1 MNLMRLDNYLANEK
15 LAQSRNKAQE
25 LIKNSKVLVD
35 GKIISKPSF
44 VVTDSMNVEVTADI
58 QYVSRAAEKL
68 FSFLVENPISISGKR
83 CLDIGAST
91 GGFTQVLLE
100 YGAKK
105 IDAVD
110 VGTMQLHGSLRD
122 DDRVAS
128 YENCDIREFS
138 TDYSYELITCDVSFV
153 SVLHLLD
160 SIDRLSKGDIVILYK
175 PQFEVGKN
183 AKRNRAGVVLD
194 NYAVDV
200 AKFDFL
206 SNTDKLG
213 WKLVHTEES
222 KLKGKEGNAEYFY
235 HFTKH

>member
-1 MNLMRLDNYLANEK
+1 MRLDNYLAENN

-35 GKIISKPSF
+35 GKIILKPSF
-44 VVTDSMNVEVTADI
+44 SVLEEMKVTVSSDI

-68 FSFLVENPISISGKR
+68 FTFLTENPVEISGKR

-100 YGAKK
+100 KSALH

-110 VGTMQLHGSLRD
+110 VGSNQLHESLKDETRL
-122 DDRVAS
+122 S
-128 YENCDIREFS
+128 SFENCDIREFNFK
-138 TDYSYELITCDVSFV
+138 YKYEIVTCDVSFI
-153 SVLHLLD
+153 SVLNLLET
-160 SIDRLSKGDIVILYK
+160 IDELSSHDIIILYK

-183 AKRNRAGVVLD
+183 AKRNRVGVVLD

-206 SNTDKLG
+206 SSCEKLG
-213 WKLVHTEES
+213 WTLIVTEES

-235 HFTKH
+235 HFRKY

>member
-1 MNLMRLDNYLANEK
+1 MRLDNYLATKK

-35 GKIISKPSF
+35 GKIIVKPSF
-44 VVTDSMNVEVTADI
+44 EVVSPMSIEVSVDV

-68 FSFLVENPISISGKR
+68 FTFLLENRVDILSKR

-91 GGFTQVLLE
+91 GGFTQILLE
-100 YGAKK
+100 NGAEHV
-105 IDAVD
+105 DAVD
-110 VGTMQLHGSLRD
+110 VGTMQLHETLRND
-122 DDRVAS
+122 KRVIS
-128 YENCDIREFS
+128 FENCDIREFKS
-138 TDYSYELITCDVSFV
+138 EYSYELVTCDVSFV
-153 SVLHLLD
+153 SVLYLLD
-160 SIDRLSKGDIVILYK
+160 SIDKLAQSDIIILYK

-200 AKFDFL
+200 AKFNFL
-206 SNTDKLG
+206 TAYEKLG
-213 WKLVHTEES
+213 WKLITTEES

-235 HFTKH
+235 HFRKH

>member
-1 MNLMRLDNYLANEK
+1 MRLDNYLASQK

-35 GKIISKPSF
+35 GKIIVKPSF
-44 VVTDSMNVEVTADI
+44 EVATSMSVEVSADV

-68 FSFLVENPISISGKR
+68 FTFLLENRVEIFSKR

-91 GGFTQVLLE
+91 GGFTQILLE
-100 YGAKK
+100 HGAEHV
-105 IDAVD
+105 DAVD
-110 VGTMQLHGSLRD
+110 VGTMQLHETLRND
-122 DDRVAS
+122 KRVTS
-128 YENCDIREFS
+128 FENCDIREFKS
-138 TDYSYELITCDVSFV
+138 EYSYELVTCDVSFV
-153 SVLHLLD
+153 SILYLLD
-160 SIDRLSKGDIVILYK
+160 SIDSLAQSDIIILYK

-200 AKFDFL
+200 AKFNFL
-206 SNTDKLG
+206 TAYEKLD
-213 WKLVHTEES
+213 WKLVTTEES

-235 HFTKH
+235 HFRKH